1 MSPFGLRLC
10 VSSLGSLALLLA
22 GCSGNQS
29 ALAPAGTQAREISG
43 LWWLFCGTL
52 SVIYLLVLGFLAA
65 VTLRHQERTPEPI
78 VSPEEHGEKQKR
90 TIISG
95 AVTIVVVILF
105 VFLIADFATGR
116 TARSEGDA
124 NPLKIKITGHQW
136 WWEVQYEDATPSQMV
151 TTANEI
157 HVPTGQG
164 VLFDLQSPDVIHSFW
179 APNFQGKKD
188 LVPGHPTTLSFR
200 AEREGTFFGQCAE
213 FCGAQHAHMRFV
225 VVSEAPGKYQ
235 DWLQS
240 QRQPGASPNSEQQ
253 KRGQTV
259 FLTNSCALCHTIAGT
274 PARGTVGPNLTHLAS
289 RPKLAAGTLPNLP
302 GHLAGWVLDPQ
313 KIKPGVRMPQN
324 SLSPQDLRDL
334 LEYLE
339 SLK

>member
-1 MSPFGLRLC
+1 
-10 VSSLGSLALLLA
+10 
-22 GCSGNQS
+22 
-29 ALAPAGTQAREISG
+29 
-43 LWWLFCGTL
+43 
-52 SVIYLLVLGFLAA
+52 
-65 VTLRHQERTPEPI
+65 
-78 VSPEEHGEKQKR
+78 
-90 TIISG
+90 
-95 AVTIVVVILF
+95 
-105 VFLIADFATGR
+105 
-116 TARSEGDA
+116 
-124 NPLKIKITGHQW
+124 
-136 WWEVQYEDATPSQMV
+136 
-151 TTANEI
+151 
-157 HVPTGQG
+157 
-164 VLFDLQSPDVIHSFW
+164 

-240 QRQPGASPNSEQQ
+240 QRQAGASPNSEQQ

-324 SLSPQDLRDL
+324 SLSP
-334 LEYLE
+334 
-339 SLK
+339 